1 MSCSVCDHGGLAY
14 LDERIYNTYQ
24 SQWGTPMVL
33 VGDRMEYE
41 PTNEAVPDGPG
52 AFVAPAILE
61 RGFQAYF
68 GAPGYYVDDPP
79 GEERY
84 LDEDPIINMSDYQPQ
99 VMSEVGH
106 GGNPWDYMFG
116 TIGSYGLDTGVGVR
130 DWPDQS
136 GEYSLS

>member
-1 MSCSVCDHGGLAY
+1 MSCSICDHRGLAN
-14 LDERIYNTYQ
+14 LDEEIYNTFQ

-33 VGDRMEYE
+33 VGDRMQYE
-41 PTNEAVPDGPG
+41 PTNDAVECGPG

-61 RGFQAYF
+61 RGYNAWF
-68 GAPGYYVDDPP
+68 GAPGYYAEHETVD
-79 GEERY
+79 RY
-84 LDEDPIINMSDYQPQ
+84 LEEDPVINMRDYQPQ
-99 VMSEVGH
+99 VMSEIGH
-106 GGNPWDYMFG
+106 GGNPWDFMFG